1 MFGKQAETVK
11 NISADL
17 DRLGL
22 RPGGILMVHSALKS
36 MGHVPGGP
44 ETVIRGL
51 LEALGPDGTLLLPA
65 LTYETVTTDNPVFDI
80 AKTPTCVGA
89 MTEYFRKR
97 GGTIRS
103 MHPTH
108 SVCGVGRLAQE
119 ILEKHIQ
126 DTTPCGPQ
134 SPFSQLRVRN
144 GQILMLGCGLKP
156 NTSMHGIE
164 ELVRPPYLFNPDMTF
179 QLIDGNGVSIDK
191 VYRPHN
197 FKGWEQRYDR
207 VENILDATG
216 LKKGNVLNAP
226 TQLIEAKLLWEKSL
240 VALRENHLYFV
251 DKR

>member
-1 MFGKQAETVK
+1 MFGKQTETVRK
-11 NISADL
+11 ISTDL
-17 DRLGL
+17 ARTGV
-22 RPGGILMVHSALKS
+22 RRGGILMVHSSLRS

-44 ETVIRGL
+44 ETVILGL

-65 LTYETVTTDNPVFDI
+65 LSYETVTTDNPVFDI

-89 MTEYFRKR
+89 ITEYFRKR
-97 GGTIRS
+97 VGTIRS

-119 ILEKHIQ
+119 ILEKHIF
-126 DTTPCGPQ
+126 DTTPCGPN
-134 SPFSQLRVRN
+134 SPFSQLRDRN

-164 ELVRPPYLFNPDMTF
+164 ELVRTPYLFDPEMTF
-179 QLIDGNGVSIDK
+179 QLIDGNGVSINK

-207 VENILDATG
+207 VEKILDAAG
-216 LKKGNVLNAP
+216 LKKGNVLKAP
-226 TQLIEAKLLWEKSL
+226 SQLIEAKLLWEKSL
-240 VALRENHLYFV
+240 VALRDNHLYFV
-251 DKR
+251 DRR